1 MLDAKKLMKYILLT
15 ILIFLSLSSIGQAN
29 DAYLRLTFIKAKE
42 GSNYSENLTQKFARL
57 HQQRIEDG
65 IINGWDLWQV
75 INSRQTP
82 FSHVVVTLT
91 DISKMDSLYSGV
103 DMQKVFPDMTNN
115 DIKTFYENNITSR
128 DIIGDYIITTVKNIS
143 KSNTIPEEFMVMN
156 FMKVKEGKFKTFEN
170 MEIDLTM
177 AAMQNEKFRTGWT
190 LQKRIDKYGT
200 DLYWNY
206 LTVDWYAKYSDYI
219 KASSIPT
226 IDADKDYQSMMAIRD
241 LRDRT
246 VLRKIMSVR

>member
-1 MLDAKKLMKYILLT
+1 MKNYISLLT
-15 ILIFLSLSSIGQAN
+15 FCFCLNVLGQDN
-29 DAYLRLTFIKAKE
+29 NTYLRLTFIKAKE
-42 GSNYSENLTQKFARL
+42 GSNYRENLTQKFARL

-75 INSRQTP
+75 VNSRQTP
-82 FSHVVVTLT
+82 FSHVIVTLT

-103 DMQKVFPDMTNN
+103 NMQKVFPDMTNS
-115 DIKTFYENNITSR
+115 DIETFYENNITSR
-128 DIIGDYIITTVKNIS
+128 DIIGDYIITTVKSIS
-143 KSNTIPEEFMVMN
+143 KTNNIPEEFMVMN

-170 MEIDLTM
+170 MEINLTTTTM
-177 AAMQNEKFRTGWT
+177 PNEKFRTGWS

-200 DLYWNY
+200 DLHWNY
-206 LTVDWYAKYSDYI
+206 LTVDWYTKYSDYI

-226 IDADKDYQSMMAIRD
+226 IDADKNYQSMMAIRD
-241 LRDRT
+241 FRDRT